1 MPSLPNQFK
10 CFRVDQKDDKI
21 VSGLQ
26 SISME
31 DINPGEVTLKTE
43 YSSINYKDALA
54 ATGKGKILRTFPL
67 IGGVDVAGEVVESD
81 DPRFSPGDKVIAAC
95 SGLSETN
102 DGGYTE
108 YARISSEAAI
118 ELPKQMD
125 TRTAMAIGTA
135 GFAAGLAIFKMKL
148 NKQTP
153 EMGPIVV
160 TGATGGVGSIAIDML
175 SSSGFETTA
184 ITRKKTHDEYLESIG
199 TTNIVC
205 LEEMEVGERPLEK
218 AQFGGGI
225 DNVGGD
231 LLSWVLR
238 STAPE
243 GNVASIGLAADF
255 KLPTNV
261 MPFILR
267 GVNLLGVNSTTLP
280 NAIKQEV
287 WDDIASNMSP
297 QKIDQIVTKEVTLE
311 ELPDQFQAFI
321 EGSIVGRVLVKV

>member
-1 MPSLPNQFK
+1 
-10 CFRVDQKDDKI
+10 
-21 VSGLQ
+21 
-26 SISME
+26 ME

-54 ATGKGKILRTFPL
+54 ATGKGKILRIFPL

-118 ELPKQMD
+118 ELPKQID

-175 SSSGFETTA
+175 SSSGFDTTA
-184 ITRKKTHDEYLESIG
+184 ITRKKTHDEYLKAIG

-205 LEEMEVGERPLEK
+205 LEEMEIGERPLEK

-280 NAIKQEV
+280 NPTKQEV

>member
-1 MPSLPNQFK
+1 MSSLPNQFK
-10 CFRVDQKDDKI
+10 CFRIDQEDDKI

-26 SISME
+26 SISMD
-31 DINPGEVTLKTE
+31 DINPGEITLKTE

-81 DPRFSPGDKVIAAC
+81 DPRFDPGDKVIAAC
-95 SGLSETN
+95 SGLSETK
-102 DGGYTE
+102 DGGYSE
-108 YARISSEAAI
+108 YARINSEAAI
-118 ELPKQMD
+118 ELPKQMS

-184 ITRKKTHDEYLESIG
+184 ITRKKTHDEYLKTIG

-205 LEEMEVGERPLEK
+205 IEEMELGERPLEK

-238 STAPE
+238 STVPE

-280 NAIKQEV
+280 NAVKQEV
-287 WDDIASNMSP
+287 WDDIANNMSP

>member
-1 MPSLPNQFK
+1 MSSLPNQFK
-10 CFRVDQKDDKI
+10 CFRIDQEDDKI

-26 SISME
+26 SISMD
-31 DINPGEVTLKTE
+31 DINPGEITLKTE

-81 DPRFSPGDKVIAAC
+81 DPRFDPGDKVIAAC

-102 DGGYTE
+102 DGGYSE
-108 YARISSEAAI
+108 YARINSEAAI

-184 ITRKKTHDEYLESIG
+184 ITRKKTHDEYLKAIG

-205 LEEMEVGERPLEK
+205 LEEMELGERPLEK

-238 STAPE
+238 STVPE

-280 NAIKQEV
+280 NAVKQEV
-287 WDDIASNMSP
+287 WDDIANNMSP

>member
-1 MPSLPNQFK
+1 MSSLPNQFK
-10 CFRVDQKDDKI
+10 CFRIDQEDDKI
-21 VSGLQ
+21 VSDLQ
-26 SISME
+26 SISMD
-31 DINPGEVTLKTE
+31 DINPGEVILKTE

-67 IGGVDVAGEVVESD
+67 IGGVDVAGEVVDSD

-118 ELPKQMD
+118 ELPKQID

-184 ITRKKTHDEYLESIG
+184 ITRKKTHDEYLKAIG

-238 STAPE
+238 STVPE

-255 KLPTNV
+255 RLPTNV

-280 NAIKQEV
+280 NATKQEV

-321 EGSIVGRVLVKV
+321 DGSIVGRVLVKV

>member
-10 CFRVDQKDDKI
+10 CFRIDQEDDKI

-26 SISME
+26 SISMD
-31 DINPGEVTLKTE
+31 DINPGEITLKTE

-81 DPRFSPGDKVIAAC
+81 DPRFDPGDKVIAAC

-102 DGGYTE
+102 DGGYSE
-108 YARISSEAAI
+108 YARINSEAAI

-184 ITRKKTHDEYLESIG
+184 ITRKKTHDEYLKTIG

-205 LEEMEVGERPLEK
+205 LEEMELGERPLEK

-238 STAPE
+238 STVPE

-280 NAIKQEV
+280 NAVKQEV
-287 WDDIASNMSP
+287 WDDIANNMSP

>member
-10 CFRVDQKDDKI
+10 CFRIDQKDDKI

-118 ELPKQMD
+118 ELPKQID

-184 ITRKKTHDEYLESIG
+184 ITRKKTHDEYLEAIG

-238 STAPE
+238 STVPE

-267 GVNLLGVNSTTLP
+267 GINLLGVNSTTLP
-280 NAIKQEV
+280 NTIKQEV

>member
-1 MPSLPNQFK
+1 MSSLPNQFK
-10 CFRVDQKDDKI
+10 CFRIDQEDDKI
-21 VSGLQ
+21 ASGLQ
-26 SISME
+26 SISMD
-31 DINPGEVTLKTE
+31 DINPGEITLKTE

-81 DPRFSPGDKVIAAC
+81 DPRFSQGDKVIAAC

-102 DGGYTE
+102 DGGYSE
-108 YARISSEAAI
+108 YARINSEAAI

-184 ITRKKTHDEYLESIG
+184 ITRKKTHDEYLKTIG

-205 LEEMEVGERPLEK
+205 LLYTSPSPRDRQK
-218 AQFGGGI
+218 
-225 DNVGGD
+225 
-231 LLSWVLR
+231 SR
-238 STAPE
+238 
-243 GNVASIGLAADF
+243 
-255 KLPTNV
+255 
-261 MPFILR
+261 MP
-267 GVNLLGVNSTTLP
+267 SS
-280 NAIKQEV
+280 A
-287 WDDIASNMSP
+287 
-297 QKIDQIVTKEVTLE
+297 
-311 ELPDQFQAFI
+311 
-321 EGSIVGRVLVKV
+321 

>member
-1 MPSLPNQFK
+1 MSSLPNQFK
-10 CFRVDQKDDKI
+10 CFRIDQEEDKI

-26 SISME
+26 SISMN
-31 DINPGEVTLKTE
+31 DINPGEITLKTE

-54 ATGKGKILRTFPL
+54 ATGKGKILRSFPL

-81 DPRFSPGDKVIAAC
+81 DPRFDPGDKVIAAC

-102 DGGYTE
+102 DGGYSE
-108 YARISSEAAI
+108 YARINSEAAI

-184 ITRKKTHDEYLESIG
+184 ITRKKTHDEYLKAIG

-205 LEEMEVGERPLEK
+205 LEEMELGERPLEK

-238 STAPE
+238 STVPE

-280 NAIKQEV
+280 NAVKQEV
-287 WDDIASNMSP
+287 WDDIANNMSP

>member
-1 MPSLPNQFK
+1 MSSLPNQFK
-10 CFRVDQKDDKI
+10 CFRIDEEDDKI

-26 SISME
+26 SISMD
-31 DINPGEVTLKTE
+31 DINSGEVILKTE

-67 IGGVDVAGEVVESD
+67 IGGVDVAGEVVDSD

-118 ELPKQMD
+118 ELPKQID

-184 ITRKKTHDEYLESIG
+184 ITRKKTHDEYLKAIG

-238 STAPE
+238 STVPE

-255 KLPTNV
+255 RLPTNV

-280 NAIKQEV
+280 NATKQEV

-321 EGSIVGRVLVKV
+321 DGSIVGRVLVKV

>member
-1 MPSLPNQFK
+1 
-10 CFRVDQKDDKI
+10 
-21 VSGLQ
+21 
-26 SISME
+26 ME

-118 ELPKQMD
+118 ELPKQID

-184 ITRKKTHDEYLESIG
+184 ITRKKTHDEYLEAIG

-238 STAPE
+238 STVPE

-280 NAIKQEV
+280 NTTKQEV

>member
-1 MPSLPNQFK
+1 MSSLPNQFK
-10 CFRVDQKDDKI
+10 CFRIDQEDDKI
-21 VSGLQ
+21 VSGLK
-26 SISME
+26 SISMD
-31 DINPGEVTLKTE
+31 DINPGEITLKTE

-54 ATGKGKILRTFPL
+54 ATGKGKILRSFPL

-81 DPRFSPGDKVIAAC
+81 DPRFDPGDKVIAAC

-102 DGGYTE
+102 DGGYSE
-108 YARISSEAAI
+108 YARINSEAAI

-184 ITRKKTHDEYLESIG
+184 ITRKKTHDEYLKTIG

-205 LEEMEVGERPLEK
+205 LEEMELGERPLEK

-231 LLSWVLR
+231 LMSWVLR
-238 STAPE
+238 STVPE

-280 NAIKQEV
+280 NAVKQEV
-287 WDDIASNMSP
+287 WDDIANNMSP

>member
-1 MPSLPNQFK
+1 MSSLPNQFK
-10 CFRVDQKDDKI
+10 CFRIDQEDDKI

-26 SISME
+26 SISMD
-31 DINPGEVTLKTE
+31 DINPGEITLKTE

-54 ATGKGKILRTFPL
+54 ATGKGKILRSFPL

-81 DPRFSPGDKVIAAC
+81 DPRFDPGDKVIAAC

-102 DGGYTE
+102 DGGYSE
-108 YARISSEAAI
+108 YARINSEAAI

-160 TGATGGVGSIAIDML
+160 TGATGGVGSIAIDIL

-184 ITRKKTHDEYLESIG
+184 ITRKKTHDEYLKAIG

-205 LEEMEVGERPLEK
+205 LEEMELGERPLEK

-238 STAPE
+238 STVPE

-280 NAIKQEV
+280 NAVKQEV
-287 WDDIASNMSP
+287 WDDIANNMSP

>member
-1 MPSLPNQFK
+1 MPSTPNQFE
-10 CFRVDQKDDKI
+10 CFRINQVNEKI
-21 VSGLQ
+21 VSGLESV
-26 SISME
+26 SIE

-102 DGGYTE
+102 DGGYSE
-108 YARISSEAAI
+108 YTRISSEAAI
-118 ELPKQMD
+118 ELPKEID

-153 EMGPIVV
+153 DMGPIVV

-184 ITRKKTHDEYLESIG
+184 ITRKKTHDEYLRAIG
-199 TTNIVC
+199 TSNIIC
-205 LEEMEVGERPLEK
+205 LEEMEIGERPLEK

-238 STAPE
+238 STVPE

-287 WDDIASNMSP
+287 WDDIANNMSP
-297 QKIDQIVTKEVTLE
+297 QKIDQIVSKEVTLK
-311 ELPDQFQAFI
+311 ELPDQFQAFL
-321 EGSIVGRVLVKV
+321 EGSVVGRVLVKV

>member
-1 MPSLPNQFK
+1 MSSLPNQFK
-10 CFRVDQKDDKI
+10 CFRIGQEDDKI

-26 SISME
+26 SISMD
-31 DINPGEVTLKTE
+31 DINPGEITLKTE

-54 ATGKGKILRTFPL
+54 ATGKGKILRSFPL

-81 DPRFSPGDKVIAAC
+81 DPRFDPGDKVIAAC

-102 DGGYTE
+102 DGGYSE
-108 YARISSEAAI
+108 YARINSEAAI

-184 ITRKKTHDEYLESIG
+184 ITRKKTHDEYLKAIG

-205 LEEMEVGERPLEK
+205 LEEMELGERPLEK

-238 STAPE
+238 STVPE

-280 NAIKQEV
+280 NAVKQEV
-287 WDDIASNMSP
+287 WDDIANNMSP

>member
-1 MPSLPNQFK
+1 MSSLPNQFK
-10 CFRVDQKDDKI
+10 CFRIDQEDDKI

-26 SISME
+26 SISMD
-31 DINPGEVTLKTE
+31 DINPGEITLKTE

-54 ATGKGKILRTFPL
+54 ATGKGKILRSFPL

-81 DPRFSPGDKVIAAC
+81 DPRFDPGDKVIAAC

-102 DGGYTE
+102 DGGYSE
-108 YARISSEAAI
+108 YARINSEAAI

-184 ITRKKTHDEYLESIG
+184 ITRKKTHDEYLKAIG

-205 LEEMEVGERPLEK
+205 LEEMELGERPLEK

-238 STAPE
+238 STVPE

-280 NAIKQEV
+280 NAVKQEV
-287 WDDIASNMSP
+287 WDDIANNMSP
-297 QKIDQIVTKEVTLE
+297 QKNRPNRDKRGH
-311 ELPDQFQAFI
+311 A
-321 EGSIVGRVLVKV
+321 

>member
-1 MPSLPNQFK
+1 MSSLPNQFK
-10 CFRVDQKDDKI
+10 CFRIDQEDDKI

-26 SISME
+26 SISMD
-31 DINPGEVTLKTE
+31 DINPGEITLKTE

-54 ATGKGKILRTFPL
+54 ATGKGKILRSFPL

-81 DPRFSPGDKVIAAC
+81 DPRFDPGDKVIAAC

-102 DGGYTE
+102 DGGYSE
-108 YARISSEAAI
+108 YARINSEAAI

-184 ITRKKTHDEYLESIG
+184 ITRKKTHDEYLKAIG
-199 TTNIVC
+199 TTNIFC
-205 LEEMEVGERPLEK
+205 LEEMELGERPLEK

-238 STAPE
+238 STVPE

-280 NAIKQEV
+280 NAVKQEV
-287 WDDIASNMSP
+287 WDDIANNMSP

>member
-1 MPSLPNQFK
+1 MSSLPNQFK
-10 CFRVDQKDDKI
+10 CFRIDQEEEKI

-26 SISME
+26 SISMD

-81 DPRFSPGDKVIAAC
+81 DPRFSSGDKVIAAC

-102 DGGYTE
+102 DGGYSE

-118 ELPKQMD
+118 ELPRQID

-184 ITRKKTHDEYLESIG
+184 ITRKKTHDEYLKAIG
-199 TTNIVC
+199 ATNIVC

-238 STAPE
+238 STVPE

-280 NAIKQEV
+280 NTTKQEV
-287 WDDIASNMSP
+287 WDDIANNMSP

>member
-1 MPSLPNQFK
+1 MSSLPNQFK
-10 CFRVDQKDDKI
+10 CFRIDQEDDKI

-26 SISME
+26 SISID
-31 DINPGEVTLKTE
+31 DINPGEITLKTE

-54 ATGKGKILRTFPL
+54 ATGKGKILRSFPL

-81 DPRFSPGDKVIAAC
+81 DPRFDPGDKVIAAC

-102 DGGYTE
+102 DGGYSE
-108 YARISSEAAI
+108 YARINSEAAI

-184 ITRKKTHDEYLESIG
+184 ITRKKTHDEYLKTIG

-205 LEEMEVGERPLEK
+205 LEEIELGERPLEK

-238 STAPE
+238 STVPE

-280 NAIKQEV
+280 NAVKQEV
-287 WDDIASNMSP
+287 WDDIANNMSP

>member
-1 MPSLPNQFK
+1 MSSLPNQFK
-10 CFRVDQKDDKI
+10 CFRIDQEDDKI

-26 SISME
+26 SISMD
-31 DINPGEVTLKTE
+31 DINPGEITLKTE

-54 ATGKGKILRTFPL
+54 ATGKGKILRSFPL
-67 IGGVDVAGEVVESD
+67 VGGVDVAGEVIESD
-81 DPRFSPGDKVIAAC
+81 DPRFDPGDKVIAAC

-102 DGGYTE
+102 DGGYSE
-108 YARISSEAAI
+108 YARINSEAAI

-184 ITRKKTHDEYLESIG
+184 ITRKKTHDEYLKTIG

-205 LEEMEVGERPLEK
+205 LEEMELGERPLEK

-238 STAPE
+238 STVPE

-280 NAIKQEV
+280 NAVKQEV
-287 WDDIASNMSP
+287 WDDIANNMSP

>member
-1 MPSLPNQFK
+1 MSSLPNQFK
-10 CFRVDQKDDKI
+10 CFRIDQEDDKI

-31 DINPGEVTLKTE
+31 DINPGEITLKTE

-81 DPRFSPGDKVIAAC
+81 DPRFDPGDKVIAAC

-102 DGGYTE
+102 DGGYSE
-108 YARISSEAAI
+108 YARINSEAAI

-184 ITRKKTHDEYLESIG
+184 ITRKKTHDEYLKTIG

-205 LEEMEVGERPLEK
+205 LEEMELGERPLEK

-238 STAPE
+238 STVPE

-280 NAIKQEV
+280 NAVKQEV
-287 WDDIASNMSP
+287 WDDIANNMSP

>member
-1 MPSLPNQFK
+1 MSSLPNQFK
-10 CFRVDQKDDKI
+10 CFRIDQEEEKI

-26 SISME
+26 SISMD

-81 DPRFSPGDKVIAAC
+81 DPRFDPGDKVIAAC

-102 DGGYTE
+102 DGGYSE
-108 YARISSEAAI
+108 YARINSEAAI

-184 ITRKKTHDEYLESIG
+184 ITRKKTHDEYLKAIG

-205 LEEMEVGERPLEK
+205 LEEMELGERPLEK

-238 STAPE
+238 STVPE

-280 NAIKQEV
+280 NTTKQEV
-287 WDDIASNMSP
+287 WDDIANNMSP

>member
-1 MPSLPNQFK
+1 MSSLPNQFK
-10 CFRVDQKDDKI
+10 CFRIDQEDDKI

-26 SISME
+26 STSMDE
-31 DINPGEVTLKTE
+31 INPGEVILKTE

-67 IGGVDVAGEVVESD
+67 IGGVDVAGEVVDSD

-118 ELPKQMD
+118 ELPKQID

-184 ITRKKTHDEYLESIG
+184 ITRKKTHDEYLKAIG

-238 STAPE
+238 STVPE

>member
-1 MPSLPNQFK
+1 MSSLPNQFK
-10 CFRVDQKDDKI
+10 CFRIDQEDDKI
-21 VSGLQ
+21 VSGLKA
-26 SISME
+26 ISMH
-31 DINPGEVTLKTE
+31 DINPGEITLKTE

-81 DPRFSPGDKVIAAC
+81 DPRFSQGDKVIAAC

-102 DGGYTE
+102 DGGYSE
-108 YARISSEAAI
+108 YARINSEAAI
-118 ELPKQMD
+118 ELPKQID

-184 ITRKKTHDEYLESIG
+184 ITRKKTHDEYLKTIG

-205 LEEMEVGERPLEK
+205 LEEMELGERPLEK

-238 STAPE
+238 STVPE

-267 GVNLLGVNSTTLP
+267 GVNLLGVNSPTLP
-280 NAIKQEV
+280 NAVKQEV
-287 WDDIASNMSP
+287 WDDIANNMSP
-297 QKIDQIVTKEVTLE
+297 QKIDHIVT
-311 ELPDQFQAFI
+311 
-321 EGSIVGRVLVKV
+321 

>member
-1 MPSLPNQFK
+1 MSSLPNQFK
-10 CFRVDQKDDKI
+10 CFRIDQEDDKI

-26 SISME
+26 SISMD
-31 DINPGEVTLKTE
+31 DINPGEITLKTE

-54 ATGKGKILRTFPL
+54 ATGKGKILRIFPL

-81 DPRFSPGDKVIAAC
+81 DPRFDPGDKVIAAC

-102 DGGYTE
+102 DGGYSE
-108 YARISSEAAI
+108 YARINSEAAI

-184 ITRKKTHDEYLESIG
+184 ITRKKTHDEYLKTIG

-205 LEEMEVGERPLEK
+205 LEEMELGERPLEK

-238 STAPE
+238 STVPE

-280 NAIKQEV
+280 NAVKQEV
-287 WDDIASNMSP
+287 WDDIANNMSP

>member
-1 MPSLPNQFK
+1 MSSLPNQFK
-10 CFRVDQKDDKI
+10 CFRIDQEDDKI

-26 SISME
+26 SISMD
-31 DINPGEVTLKTE
+31 DINPGEITLKTE

-54 ATGKGKILRTFPL
+54 ATGKGKILRSFPL

-81 DPRFSPGDKVIAAC
+81 DPRFDQGDKVIAAC

-102 DGGYTE
+102 DGGYSE
-108 YARISSEAAI
+108 YARINSEAAI

-184 ITRKKTHDEYLESIG
+184 ITRKKTHDEYLKAIG

-205 LEEMEVGERPLEK
+205 LEEMELGERPLEK

-238 STAPE
+238 STVPE

-280 NAIKQEV
+280 NAVKQEV
-287 WDDIASNMSP
+287 WDDIANNMSP

-321 EGSIVGRVLVKV
+321 EGSIVGRVLVKI

>member
-1 MPSLPNQFK
+1 MSSLPNQFK
-10 CFRVDQKDDKI
+10 CFRIDQEDDKI

-26 SISME
+26 SISMD
-31 DINPGEVTLKTE
+31 DINPGEITLKTE

-54 ATGKGKILRTFPL
+54 ATGKGKILRSFPL

-81 DPRFSPGDKVIAAC
+81 DPRFDPGDKVIAAC

-102 DGGYTE
+102 DGGYSE
-108 YARISSEAAI
+108 YARINSEAAI

-175 SSSGFETTA
+175 SSSGFEITA
-184 ITRKKTHDEYLESIG
+184 ITRKKTHDEYLKAIG

-205 LEEMEVGERPLEK
+205 LEEMELGERPLEK

-238 STAPE
+238 STVPE

-280 NAIKQEV
+280 NAVKQEV
-287 WDDIASNMSP
+287 WDDIANNMSP

>member
-1 MPSLPNQFK
+1 MPSTPNQFE
-10 CFRVDQKDDKI
+10 CFRINQVNEKI
-21 VSGLQ
+21 VSGLESV
-26 SISME
+26 SIE

-102 DGGYTE
+102 DGGYSE
-108 YARISSEAAI
+108 YTRISSEAAI
-118 ELPKQMD
+118 ELPKEID

-153 EMGPIVV
+153 DMGPIVV

-184 ITRKKTHDEYLESIG
+184 ITRKKTHDEYLRAIG
-199 TTNIVC
+199 TSNIIC
-205 LEEMEVGERPLEK
+205 LEEMEIGERPLEK

-238 STAPE
+238 STVPE

-280 NAIKQEV
+280 NTIKQEV
-287 WDDIASNMSP
+287 WDYIANNMSP
-297 QKIDQIVTKEVTLE
+297 QKIDQIVSKEVTLK
-311 ELPDQFQAFI
+311 ELPDQFQAFL
-321 EGSIVGRVLVKV
+321 EGSVVGRVLVKV

>member
-1 MPSLPNQFK
+1 MSSLPNQFK
-10 CFRVDQKDDKI
+10 CFRIDQEDDKI

-26 SISME
+26 SISMD
-31 DINPGEVTLKTE
+31 DINPGEITLKTE

-81 DPRFSPGDKVIAAC
+81 DPRFSQGDKVIAAC

-102 DGGYTE
+102 DGGYSE
-108 YARISSEAAI
+108 YARINSEAAI

-184 ITRKKTHDEYLESIG
+184 ITRKKTHDEYLKTIG

-205 LEEMEVGERPLEK
+205 LEEMELGERPLEK

-238 STAPE
+238 STVPE

-280 NAIKQEV
+280 NAVKQEV
-287 WDDIASNMSP
+287 WDDIANNMSP

>member
-1 MPSLPNQFK
+1 MPSTPNQFE
-10 CFRVDQKDDKI
+10 CFRINQVNEKI
-21 VSGLQ
+21 VSGLESV
-26 SISME
+26 SIE

-102 DGGYTE
+102 DGGYSE
-108 YARISSEAAI
+108 YTRISSEAAI
-118 ELPKQMD
+118 ELPKEID

-153 EMGPIVV
+153 DMGHIVV

-184 ITRKKTHDEYLESIG
+184 ITRKKTHDEYLRAIG
-199 TTNIVC
+199 TSNIIC
-205 LEEMEVGERPLEK
+205 LEEMEIGERPLEK

-238 STAPE
+238 STVPE

-287 WDDIASNMSP
+287 WDDIANNMSP
-297 QKIDQIVTKEVTLE
+297 QKIDQIVSKEVTLK
-311 ELPDQFQAFI
+311 ELPDQFQAFL
-321 EGSIVGRVLVKV
+321 EGSVVGRVLVKV

>member
-1 MPSLPNQFK
+1 MSSLPNQFK
-10 CFRVDQKDDKI
+10 CFRIDQADDKI

-26 SISME
+26 SISMD
-31 DINPGEVTLKTE
+31 DINPGEITLKTE

-54 ATGKGKILRTFPL
+54 ATGKGKILRSFPL

-81 DPRFSPGDKVIAAC
+81 DPRFDPGDKVIAAC

-102 DGGYTE
+102 DGGYSE

-184 ITRKKTHDEYLESIG
+184 ITRKKTHDEYLKAIG

-205 LEEMEVGERPLEK
+205 LEEMELGERPLEK

-238 STAPE
+238 SIVPE

-280 NAIKQEV
+280 NAVKQEV
-287 WDDIASNMSP
+287 WDDIANNMSP

>member
-1 MPSLPNQFK
+1 MPSTPNHFK
-10 CFRVDQKDDKI
+10 CFRINQTDDKI
-21 VSGLQ
+21 VSGLE
-26 SISME
+26 SISLE
-31 DINPGEVTLKTE
+31 DINPGDVTLKTE

-102 DGGYTE
+102 DGGYSE
-108 YARISSEAAI
+108 YTRISSEAAI
-118 ELPKQMD
+118 ELPKQID

-153 EMGPIVV
+153 DMGAIVV

-175 SSSGFETTA
+175 SSSGFKTTA
-184 ITRKKTHDEYLESIG
+184 ITRKKTHDEYLKAIG
-199 TTNIVC
+199 TSNIIC
-205 LEEMEVGERPLEK
+205 LEEMEIGERPLEK

-238 STAPE
+238 STVPE

-280 NAIKQEV
+280 NTIKQEV
-287 WDDIASNMSP
+287 WDDIANNMLP
-297 QKIDQIVTKEVTLE
+297 QKIDQIVSKEVTLE
-311 ELPDQFQAFI
+311 ELPEQFQAFL
-321 EGSIVGRVLVKV
+321 EGSVVGRVLVKV

>member
-10 CFRVDQKDDKI
+10 CFRIDQKDDKI

-118 ELPKQMD
+118 ELPKQID

-184 ITRKKTHDEYLESIG
+184 ITRKKTHDEYLEAIG

-225 DNVGGD
+225 DNVGGE

-238 STAPE
+238 STVPE

>member
-1 MPSLPNQFK
+1 MSSLPNQFK
-10 CFRVDQKDDKI
+10 CFRIDQEDDKI

-26 SISME
+26 SISMD
-31 DINPGEVTLKTE
+31 DINPGEITLKTE

-54 ATGKGKILRTFPL
+54 ATGKGKILRSFPL

-81 DPRFSPGDKVIAAC
+81 DPRFDPGDKVIAAC

-102 DGGYTE
+102 DGGYSE
-108 YARISSEAAI
+108 YARINSEAAI

-184 ITRKKTHDEYLESIG
+184 ITRKKTHDEYLKAIG

-205 LEEMEVGERPLEK
+205 LEEMELGERPLEK

-238 STAPE
+238 STVPE

-280 NAIKQEV
+280 NAVKQEV
-287 WDDIASNMSP
+287 WDDIANNMSP
-297 QKIDQIVTKEVTLE
+297 QKIDQIVTKEVMLE

>member
-1 MPSLPNQFK
+1 MSSLPNQFK
-10 CFRVDQKDDKI
+10 CFRIDQEDDKI

-26 SISME
+26 SISMD
-31 DINPGEVTLKTE
+31 DINPGEITLKTE

-54 ATGKGKILRTFPL
+54 ATGKGKILRSFPL

-81 DPRFSPGDKVIAAC
+81 DPRFDPGDKVIAAC

-102 DGGYTE
+102 DGGYSE
-108 YARISSEAAI
+108 YARINSEAAI

-184 ITRKKTHDEYLESIG
+184 ITRKKTHDEYLKAIG

-205 LEEMEVGERPLEK
+205 LEEMELGERPLEK

-238 STAPE
+238 STVPE

-280 NAIKQEV
+280 NAVKQEV
-287 WDDIASNMSP
+287 WDDIANNMSP

>member
-1 MPSLPNQFK
+1 MSSLPNQFK
-10 CFRVDQKDDKI
+10 CFRIDHEDDKI
-21 VSGLQ
+21 VSDLQ
-26 SISME
+26 SISMD

-118 ELPKQMD
+118 ELPKQID

-175 SSSGFETTA
+175 SSSGFETIA
-184 ITRKKTHDEYLESIG
+184 ITRKKTHDEYLRAIG

-205 LEEMEVGERPLEK
+205 LEEMEVGERPLER

-231 LLSWVLR
+231 LLSWILR
-238 STAPE
+238 STVPE

>member
-1 MPSLPNQFK
+1 MSSLPNQFK
-10 CFRVDQKDDKI
+10 CFRIDQEDDKI

-26 SISME
+26 SISID
-31 DINPGEVTLKTE
+31 DINPGEITLKTE

-54 ATGKGKILRTFPL
+54 ATGKGKILRSFPL

-81 DPRFSPGDKVIAAC
+81 DPRFDPGDKVIAAC

-102 DGGYTE
+102 DGGYSE
-108 YARISSEAAI
+108 YARINSEAAI

-184 ITRKKTHDEYLESIG
+184 ITRKKTHDEYLKAIG

-205 LEEMEVGERPLEK
+205 LEEIELGERPLEK

-238 STAPE
+238 STVPE

-280 NAIKQEV
+280 NAVKQEV
-287 WDDIASNMSP
+287 WDDIANNMSP